1 MPIDPRVLRHAFAFQ
16 LLDDE
21 ELSELAAHVDE
32 AAFAAGETIF
42 QAGDPGGVMH
52 VVLSGR
58 VEVSIVDEDRQR
70 VVLHTL
76 GPGEMFGELSLFD
89 GEPRSAS
96 VRTVEETRTFLIDRE
111 DLERL
116 FARRPRAAIDV
127 LAVLG
132 RRLRATDQLLSQ
144 RVARNPNE
152 VLDEKATIGDR
163 VADGVARFG
172 GSWSFIFS
180 FAAFLVLWVL
190 ANTLLLLG
198 RAEPFDAYPFILL
211 NLFLSMLAAI
221 QAPVIMMSQNRQDA
235 KDRVRSE
242 LDYRV
247 NLKAEFEIMELHEKF
262 DRLEKRLPSA
272 PDSSRPRGPH
282 SRLDTRA

>member
-1 MPIDPRVLRHAFAFQ
+1 MPIDPRILRHASAFQ

-21 ELSELAAHVDE
+21 ELAELAAHVDE
-32 AAFAAGETIF
+32 ATFSAGQTIF
-42 QAGDPGGVMH
+42 RLGDPGGAMH

-58 VEVSIVDEDRQR
+58 VEVTVLDEDRKP
-70 VVLHTL
+70 VMLSAL
-76 GPGEMFGELSLFD
+76 GPGEIFGELSLLD
-89 GEPRSAS
+89 GETRSATA
-96 VRTVEETRTFLIDRE
+96 VAVEPTRTFLIDRD

-116 FARRPRAAIDV
+116 FARRPHAALDV
-127 LAVLG
+127 LAVLS
-132 RRLRATDQLLSQ
+132 RRLRRTDDLLRQ

-152 VLDEKATIGDR
+152 VLDQRATLGDR

-180 FAAFLVLWVL
+180 FAALLVIWVV
-190 ANTLLLLG
+190 ANTVLLLG
-198 RAEPFDAYPFILL
+198 RPEPFDPYPFILL

-242 LDYRV
+242 LDYQV
-247 NLKAEFEIMELHEKF
+247 NLKAELEIMELHEKF
-262 DRLEKRLPSA
+262 DRLEQ
-272 PDSSRPRGPH
+272 
-282 SRLDTRA
+282 RLDPLGGPLPPGGTAP

>member
-1 MPIDPRVLRHAFAFQ
+1 MSATLDPAVLRRASAFQ

-21 ELSELAAHVDE
+21 ELAELAAHVDV

-42 QAGDPGGVMH
+42 SAGDAGGGMH

-58 VEVSIVDEDRQR
+58 VEVFIHDDDRSR
-70 VVLHTL
+70 VVLQQL
-76 GPGEMFGELSLFD
+76 GPGEIFGELSLFD
-89 GEPRSAS
+89 GQPRSAS
-96 VRTVEETRTFLIDRE
+96 VLATEPTRTFLIDRR

-116 FARRPRAAIDV
+116 FARKPGSALDI
-127 LAVLG
+127 LAMMG
-132 RRLRATDQLLSQ
+132 SRLRQTDILLSQ
-144 RVARNPNE
+144 RAARNAND
-152 VLDEKATIGDR
+152 VLAERATLGDR

-172 GSWSFIFS
+172 GSWAFIFS
-180 FAAFLVLWVL
+180 FGAFLLSWV
-190 ANTLLLLG
+190 AVNTVWLLG
-198 RAEPFDAYPFILL
+198 RRASFDPFPFILL

-247 NLKAEFEIMELHEKF
+247 NLKAEIEIMELHEKF
-262 DRLEKRLPSA
+262 DRIEKRLAAEERGA
-272 PDSSRPRGPH
+272 PAAAPARP
-282 SRLDTRA
+282 

>member
-1 MPIDPRVLRHAFAFQ
+1 MPIDPRVLRHASAFQ

-21 ELSELAAHVDE
+21 GLSELAAHVDE
-32 AAFAAGETIF
+32 ASFATGETIF
-42 QAGDPGGVMH
+42 RDGDPGGVMH

-58 VEVSIVDEDRQR
+58 VEVSILDQDRRR
-70 VVLHTL
+70 VVLHAL
-76 GPGEMFGELSLFD
+76 GPGEIFGELSLFD

-96 VRTVEETRTFLIDRE
+96 VLAVEPTRTFLIDRE
-111 DLERL
+111 DLGRL
-116 FARRPRAAIDV
+116 FARRPHAALDV

-132 RRLRATDQLLSQ
+132 RRLRATDRLLSQ

-152 VLDEKATIGDR
+152 VLDEKATFADR

-172 GSWSFIFS
+172 GSWRFILS
-180 FAAFLVLWVL
+180 FAAILVIWVVV
-190 ANTLLLLG
+190 NTVLLLG
-198 RAEPFDAYPFILL
+198 RPGPFDPYPFILL

-242 LDYRV
+242 LDYQV
-247 NLKAEFEIMELHEKF
+247 NLKAELEIMELHEKF
-262 DRLEKRLPSA
+262 DRLEPRLRPSPAGA
-272 PDSSRPRGPH
+272 PPGEKISR
-282 SRLDTRA
+282 

>member
-1 MPIDPRVLRHAFAFQ
+1 MSATLDPAVLRRASVYQ

-21 ELSELAAHVDE
+21 ELAELAAHVDE
-32 AAFAAGETIF
+32 ATFAAGQTIF
-42 QAGDPGGVMH
+42 SAGDAGGGMH
-52 VVLSGR
+52 VVLAGH
-58 VEVSIVDEDRQR
+58 VEVFINDDDKTR
-70 VVLHTL
+70 VVLQQL

-96 VRTVEETRTFLIDRE
+96 VVATEATRTFLIDRQ

-116 FARRPRAAIDV
+116 FARKPSAALDI
-127 LAVLG
+127 LAVMG
-132 RRLRATDQLLSQ
+132 RRLRQTDLLLSQ

-152 VLDEKATIGDR
+152 VLAEKATLGDR
-163 VADGVARFG
+163 VADAVARFG
-172 GSWSFIFS
+172 GSWGFMFS
-180 FAAFLVLWVL
+180 FGAFLLAWVA

-198 RAEPFDAYPFILL
+198 RNGPFDPYPFILL

-242 LDYRV
+242 LDYRI
-247 NLKAEFEIMELHEKF
+247 NLKAELEIMELHQRF
-262 DRLEKRLPSA
+262 DRLERQLGDELGA
-272 PDSSRPRGPH
+272 RPGAAVSIPPR
-282 SRLDTRA
+282 